1 VVIEEAL
8 LEAEEKMEKAV
19 AVAKDD
25 LGAIRTGRAHPAMF
39 SKIVAEYY
47 GTMTPINQLAS
58 FSVPEARMAVVT
70 PFDKSALRNIEQ
82 AIRDS
87 DLGVNPTNDGSII
100 RVVFPELTEE
110 RRREYIKVARS
121 KGEDAKISIR
131 GIRRKAKEI
140 MDKAIKDGEVGEDEG
155 RRGERELDDTT
166 AKYVAQVDEL
176 LKHKEA
182 ELLEV

>member
-1 VVIEEAL
+1 MIEEAL

-19 AVAKDD
+19 VVAKED
-25 LGAIRTGRAHPAMF
+25 LAAIRTGRAHPAMF
-39 SKIVAEYY
+39 NKIVAEYY

-87 DLGVNPTNDGSII
+87 DLGVNPTNDGHII

-110 RRREYIKVARS
+110 RRREYIKVAKT

-131 GIRRKAKEI
+131 GVRRKAKELI
-140 MDKAIKDGEVGEDEG
+140 DKAIKDGDVGEDEG
-155 RRGERELDDTT
+155 RRGEKELDETT
-166 AKYVAQVDEL
+166 AKHVAQVDEL